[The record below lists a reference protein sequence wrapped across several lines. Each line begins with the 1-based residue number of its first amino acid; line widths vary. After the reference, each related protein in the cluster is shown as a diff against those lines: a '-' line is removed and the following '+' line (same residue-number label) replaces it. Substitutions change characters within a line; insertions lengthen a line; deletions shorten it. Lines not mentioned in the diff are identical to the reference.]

1 MPATCGRR
9 EFARGLSSWVATVP
23 KHDRTAAEN
32 EDAAAWCLG
41 TRRFAISDG
50 ATDAAFSARW
60 AAALAREW
68 VAAGP
73 SPGHDD
79 LATALPRWLPELQ
92 QEWRE
97 GIPWE
102 RLPWYAEEKARAG
115 AFATLLALEIAPFDP
130 PVASPITDGES
141 PLESTGW
148 RAFAVGDS
156 CLLHWRQGQLL
167 TAFPL
172 VHSRD
177 FGTRPYLIGSQP
189 DCNPE
194 LSVHCRVR
202 SGSCLPGDHFLLAT
216 DALAQ
221 WLFREM
227 EEGRWR
233 LGELLLHEE
242 ASAFARLVEGWR
254 AAEGLRNDDTTL
266 LHVQVGLDLT
276 GSGVAGSLPA
286 GRPVETPPLSTR
298 P

>member
-23 KHDRTAAEN
+23 KNDRTAAEN

-79 LATALPRWLPELQ
+79 LAMALPHWLPELQ
-92 QEWRE
+92 QGWRE

-115 AFATLLALEIAPFDP
+115 AFATLLALEIEPFDP
-130 PVASPITDGES
+130 AVTVPVTDGE
-141 PLESTGW
+141 PGLESAGW

-167 TAFPL
+167 DAFPL
-172 VHSRD
+172 DHSRD

-189 DCNPE
+189 DRNPE
-194 LSVHCRVR
+194 LSLHCRVTR
-202 SGSCLPGDHFLLAT
+202 GSCQPGDHFLLAT

-221 WLFREM
+221 WLLREM

-233 LGELLLHEE
+233 VGELLLHEE
-242 ASAFARLVEGWR
+242 ASAFACLIESWR
-254 AAEGLRNDDTTL
+254 AGEGLRNDDTTL
-266 LHVQVGLDLT
+266 LHVQVGHDLT
-276 GSGVAGSLPA
+276 GGGVASSLPA
-286 GRPVETPPLSTR
+286 CLPVVTPLPSMRP
-298 P
+298 